1 MVIIYTIL
9 SAVVGM
15 ALIVIIDMLIT
26 KIFDEKSIL
35 QKNYIKMPLS
45 YFIGILVFKIKG
57 MLIFVVADIWNCY
70 NMVLAPGENRHS
82 GPGENRQFWPDEN
95 RQSLFTI

>member
-45 YFIGILVFKIKG
+45 YFIGILG
-57 MLIFVVADIWNCY
+57 QHRTNA
-70 NMVLAPGENRHS
+70 
-82 GPGENRQFWPDEN
+82 
-95 RQSLFTI
+95 TIRIAG

>member
-35 QKNYIKMPLS
+35 QKNCIKMPLS
-45 YFIGILVFKIKG
+45 YFIGILVFILIAR
-57 MLIFVVADIWNCY
+57 LIF
-70 NMVLAPGENRHS
+70 S
-82 GPGENRQFWPDEN
+82 
-95 RQSLFTI
+95 

>member
-26 KIFDEKSIL
+26 KIRIYGGKLYGIR
-35 QKNYIKMPLS
+35 NYS
-45 YFIGILVFKIKG
+45 FS
-57 MLIFVVADIWNCY
+57 DNW
-70 NMVLAPGENRHS
+70 
-82 GPGENRQFWPDEN
+82 WT
-95 RQSLFTI
+95 FTFY

>member
-15 ALIVIIDMLIT
+15 ALIAIIDMLIT

-35 QKNYIKMPLS
+35 QKNCIKMPLS
-45 YFIGILVFKIKG
+45 YFIGILVFILIAR
-57 MLIFVVADIWNCY
+57 LIF
-70 NMVLAPGENRHS
+70 S
-82 GPGENRQFWPDEN
+82 
-95 RQSLFTI
+95 

>member
-35 QKNYIKMPLS
+35 
-45 YFIGILVFKIKG
+45 
-57 MLIFVVADIWNCY
+57 
-70 NMVLAPGENRHS
+70 
-82 GPGENRQFWPDEN
+82 
-95 RQSLFTI
+95 